1 LTNTPTGTTPAD
13 LEPVFNEFGPLNEDC
28 PIKKIKEQE
37 AFFVNFMTNAGT
49 EKALQTSQCKA
60 LRFEGSILSTK
71 AEQNTNYIINLKN
84 KMLAEHKDCISMD
97 DARRVAYCM
106 ETKDKPPL
114 TINIGTLLK
123 AAPEHFVLDHEE
135 VRLIHPNA
143 KLYGKISPA
152 VAPISPVAAPPSMPR
167 PCSPKATSEEQ
178 ANYNNMNHLS
188 GMMSEHGMES
198 VNRAKGRAGI
208 SGPAPAISKLGSVAP
223 M

>member
-1 LTNTPTGTTPAD
+1 
-13 LEPVFNEFGPLNEDC
+13 
-28 PIKKIKEQE
+28 
-37 AFFVNFMTNAGT
+37 MTNAGT